1 MSISSLF
8 TIAIIL
14 ILLRIFWLK
23 IKDANMKGEGFKR
36 LPPKDQLAVL
46 KECLLNTPTNGNLQN
61 LKDFCTKM
69 GTDLDTESYRPFMQ
83 KQLELTRKKD
93 ALAEDNELFGTEA
106 AWMDRIRPLEFE
118 EAQSARQE
126 GRHEDFILRTLEGIA
141 RLYSDEA
148 ILKGLGDLEAD
159 YPKARELAQGY
170 RDLMELRD
178 TSGADD
184 DSLAKLRNAKAA
196 WEENLLQ
203 IDLGDSAAPKQD
215 DAP

>member
-46 KECLLNTPTNGNLQN
+46 KECLLNNPTNGNLQN

-106 AWMDRIRPLEFE
+106 AWMDCIRPLEFE

-196 WEENLLQ
+196 WEGNLLQ
-203 IDLGDSAAPKQD
+203 IDLGDSSAPKQD

>member
-1 MSISSLF
+1 MSISTLC

-36 LPPKDQLAVL
+36 LAPKDQLAVL
-46 KECLLNTPTNGNLQN
+46 KECLLNNPTNGNLQN

-118 EAQSARQE
+118 DAQSARQE

-203 IDLGDSAAPKQD
+203 IDLGDSSAPKQD

>member
-1 MSISSLF
+1 
-8 TIAIIL
+8 
-14 ILLRIFWLK
+14 
-23 IKDANMKGEGFKR
+23 MKGEGFKR
-36 LPPKDQLAVL
+36 LAPKDQLAVL
-46 KECLLNTPTNGNLQN
+46 KECLLNNPTNGNLQN
-61 LKDFCTKM
+61 LKNFCTKM

-93 ALAEDNELFGTEA
+93 ALAEDNELFGAEA

-118 EAQSARQE
+118 EAESARQE

-148 ILKGLGDLEAD
+148 ILKELGNLEAD
-159 YPKARELAQGY
+159 YPKANELAQGY

-196 WEENLLQ
+196 WEEKLLQ
-203 IDLGDSAAPKQD
+203 IDLADSTEPQQD
-215 DAP
+215 SVP

>member
-36 LPPKDQLAVL
+36 LAPKDQLAVL
-46 KECLLNTPTNGNLQN
+46 KECLLNNPTNGNLQN

>member
-1 MSISSLF
+1 MSISTLF

-36 LPPKDQLAVL
+36 LAPKDQLAVL
-46 KECLLNTPTNGNLQN
+46 KECLLNNPTNGNLQN

-106 AWMDRIRPLEFE
+106 AWMDCIRPLEFE

-203 IDLGDSAAPKQD
+203 IDLGDSSAPKQD

>member
-1 MSISSLF
+1 MSISTLF

-36 LPPKDQLAVL
+36 LAPKDQLAVL
-46 KECLLNTPTNGNLQN
+46 KECLLNNPTNGNLQN

-106 AWMDRIRPLEFE
+106 AWIDCIRPLEFE

-203 IDLGDSAAPKQD
+203 IDLGDSSAPKQD

>member
-1 MSISSLF
+1 MSISTLF
-8 TIAIIL
+8 TIAIAA

-36 LPPKDQLAVL
+36 LAPKDQLAVL
-46 KECLLNTPTNGNLQN
+46 KECLLNNPTNGNLQN
-61 LKDFCTKM
+61 LKNFCTKM

-93 ALAEDNELFGTEA
+93 ALAEDNELFGAEA

-118 EAQSARQE
+118 EAESAHQE

-148 ILKGLGDLEAD
+148 ILKELGNLEAD
-159 YPKARELAQGY
+159 YPKANELAQGY
-170 RDLMELRD
+170 RDLMVLRD

-196 WEENLLQ
+196 WEEKLLQ
-203 IDLGDSAAPKQD
+203 IDLADSSEPQQDSAP
-215 DAP
+215 

>member
-1 MSISSLF
+1 MSISTLF

-36 LPPKDQLAVL
+36 LAPKDQLAVL
-46 KECLLNTPTNGNLQN
+46 KECLLNNPTNGNLQN

-106 AWMDRIRPLEFE
+106 AWIDCIRPLEFE

>member
-1 MSISSLF
+1 MSISTLF

-23 IKDANMKGEGFKR
+23 IKDTNMKGEGFKR

-46 KECLLNTPTNGNLQN
+46 KECLLNNPTNGNLQN

-106 AWMDRIRPLEFE
+106 AWMDCIRPLEFE

-159 YPKARELAQGY
+159 YAKARELAQGY

-203 IDLGDSAAPKQD
+203 IDLGDSSAPKQD

>member
-1 MSISSLF
+1 MSISTLF

-36 LPPKDQLAVL
+36 LAPKDQLAVL
-46 KECLLNTPTNGNLQN
+46 KECLLNNPTNGNLQN

-83 KQLELTRKKD
+83 KQLELTRKKY

-106 AWMDRIRPLEFE
+106 AWMDCIRPLEFE

-203 IDLGDSAAPKQD
+203 IDLGDSSAPKQD